1 MINLS
6 QQMRLGLKLTPQ
18 QVQYLKL
25 LQLPTMALEQRIK
38 TELELN
44 PLLET
49 NEELEQTLEQEEPDE
64 AAADSTDDKSEEKPE
79 EKADEKPDATEDSYT
94 LDDYLND
101 DLAGYKS
108 PEAYRAQDED
118 EEYERPIA
126 SSVPMSERM
135 LNQFRLQSQDD
146 TEFLIAEEIIGNV
159 DEDGYLR
166 RDLSLIV
173 QDLNLSFGLE
183 ITMEQ
188 AEQTLKRIQLLDP
201 PGIAARNLQ
210 ECLISQARTI
220 HCDAHIKELA
230 LRILETHFDDL
241 KLKRFDNLASDL
253 HIGLETLKKVIDLI
267 QRLNPKPGEGEF
279 SAQENYI
286 TPDFIVENDEGDF
299 IITLNDRS
307 LPTLRINKAYR
318 DLVAPKSKKTSKE
331 AKDFIK
337 QKFESAKWFI
347 ASIHQRRETLLKVM
361 RAIVERQKLWFSEGE
376 VLKPMIYKDVAE
388 VVGVDISTISRVVNS
403 KYVQTEFGVHSLK
416 RFFTSGLE
424 TESGEDVSNQVIK
437 QRIKDIIEAEDPKK
451 PLNDDKIAA
460 MVGGQG
466 VKIARRTVAK
476 YREQMGIPI
485 ARMRKKI

>member
-49 NEELEQTLEQEEPDE
+49 IDEVEQQTEQDE
-64 AAADSTDDKSEEKPE
+64 AEEAVTEPVDEDKVENKE
-79 EKADEKPDATEDSYT
+79 DDSYS
-94 LDDYLND
+94 LEDYIND

-108 PEAYRAQDED
+108 PESYKPQDEE
-118 EEYERPIA
+118 EEYERPLA
-126 SSVPMSERM
+126 STVPMSER
-135 LNQFRLQSQDD
+135 LLTQFRLQCENDLD
-146 TEFLIAEEIIGNV
+146 FLIAEEIIGNV

-166 RDLSLIV
+166 RELALIV
-173 QDLNLSFGLE
+173 QDLNLTFGLD
-183 ITMEQ
+183 ITLER
-188 AEQTLKRIQLLDP
+188 AEEVLKLLQLLDP
-201 PGIAARNLQ
+201 PGIAARDLQ
-210 ECLISQARTI
+210 ECLIAQVRTTK
-220 HCDAHIKELA
+220 CDPHIKELA
-230 LRILETHFDDL
+230 LKVLQHHFDDL
-241 KLKRFDNLASDL
+241 KLKRFESLGNDL
-253 HIGLETLKKVIDLI
+253 HVGMDSLKRVVELI
-267 QRLNPKPGEGEF
+267 QHLNPKPGEGQF

-299 IITLNDRS
+299 IISLHDRNM
-307 LPTLRINKAYR
+307 PALRINKAYR
-318 DLVAPKSKKTSKE
+318 DLVAPKGKKASKE

-337 QKFESAKWFI
+337 QKFEAAKWFI
-347 ASIHQRRETLLKVM
+347 ASIHQRRQTLMKVM
-361 RAIVERQKLWFSEGE
+361 RAIVDRQRKWFEEGE
-376 VLKPMIYKDVAE
+376 VLKPMIYKDIAE

-416 RFFTSGLE
+416 QFFTSGLE
-424 TESGEDVSNQVIK
+424 TESGEDVSNRMIK
-437 QRIKDIIEAEDPKK
+437 HRIKDIIEVEDPQK

-460 MVGGQG
+460 MVGGEG

-485 ARMRKKI
+485 ARLRKKI

>member
-1 MINLS
+1 MISLS

-49 NEELEQTLEQEEPDE
+49 NAELEQSLEQEEPDE
-64 AAADSTDDKSEEKPE
+64 AAADSTEEKTDEKPE
-79 EKADEKPDATEDSYT
+79 EKTDSQTKDSYS
-94 LDDYLND
+94 LDDYIND

-118 EEYERPIA
+118 EEYERPVA
-126 SSVPMSERM
+126 SSVPMSERL
-135 LNQFRLQSQDD
+135 LNQFRLQCQDD
-146 TEFLIAEEIIGNV
+146 MDFLIAEEIIGNV

-173 QDLNLSFGLE
+173 QDLNLSFGLD
-183 ITMEQ
+183 ITMER
-188 AEQTLKRIQLLDP
+188 AERTLKRIQLLDP

-210 ECLISQARTI
+210 ECLISQARTMQ
-220 HCDAHIKELA
+220 CEAHIKELA
-230 LRILETHFDDL
+230 LSVLQQHFDDL
-241 KLKRFDNLASDL
+241 KLKRFDNLANDL
-253 HIGLETLKKVIDLI
+253 HIGLETLKKVIELI

-361 RAIVERQKLWFSEGE
+361 RAIIDRQRLWFAEGE
-376 VLKPMIYKDVAE
+376 VLKPMIYKDIAE

-424 TESGEDVSNQVIK
+424 TESGEDVSNQVVK
-437 QRIKDIIEAEDPKK
+437 QRIKDIIEAEDSKR

-460 MVGGQG
+460 MVGGEG

>member
-1 MINLS
+1 
-6 QQMRLGLKLTPQ
+6 MRLGLKLTPQ

-49 NEELEQTLEQEEPDE
+49 VEEMEQVADE
-64 AAADSTDDKSEEKPE
+64 VEPE
-79 EKADEKPDATEDSYT
+79 EDSPEAKEEQKESTESDDSYS

-101 DLAGYKS
+101 DLAGFKS
-108 PEAYRAQDED
+108 PELSRAQDEE

-126 SSVPMSERM
+126 SSVPMSER
-135 LNQFRLQSQDD
+135 LLSQLRLQVDDD
-146 TEFLIAEEIIGNV
+146 TDFLIAEEIIGNV

-166 RDLSLIV
+166 RELELIV
-173 QDLNLSFGLE
+173 QDLNLTFGLE
-183 ITMEQ
+183 ISITQ
-188 AEQTLKRIQLLDP
+188 AEQVLKKIMLLDP

-210 ECLISQARTI
+210 ECLIAQVKVSKTEST
-220 HCDAHIKELA
+220 IKELA
-230 LRILETHFDDL
+230 LKILHTHFDDL
-241 KLKRFDNLASDL
+241 KLKRFENLSNDL
-253 HIGLETLKKVIDLI
+253 HIGMETLKKVIELI

-286 TPDFIVENDEGDF
+286 TPDFIVENDDGEF
-299 IITLNDRS
+299 IISLHDRN
-307 LPTLRINKAYR
+307 LPSLRINKAYR
-318 DLVAPKSKKTSKE
+318 DLVAPKGKKASKE
-331 AKDFIK
+331 AKEFIK
-337 QKFESAKWFI
+337 QKFEAAKWFI

-361 RAIVERQKLWFSEGE
+361 RAIVERQRQWFEEGE
-376 VLKPMIYKDVAE
+376 VLKPMIYKDIAE

-424 TESGEDVSNQVIK
+424 TESGEDVSNQMIK
-437 QRIKDIIEAEDPKK
+437 QRIKDIIAAEDSKK
-451 PLNDDKIAA
+451 PLNDDRIAA
-460 MVGGQG
+460 MVGSEG

-485 ARMRKKI
+485 ARLRKKI

>member
-49 NEELEQTLEQEEPDE
+49 NAELEQSLEQEEPDE
-64 AAADSTDDKSEEKPE
+64 AAADSTEEKTDEKPE
-79 EKADEKPDATEDSYT
+79 EKTDSQTKDSYS
-94 LDDYLND
+94 LDDYIND

-118 EEYERPIA
+118 EEYERPVA
-126 SSVPMSERM
+126 SSVPMSERL
-135 LNQFRLQSQDD
+135 LNQFRLQCQDD
-146 TEFLIAEEIIGNV
+146 MDFLIAEEIIGNV

-173 QDLNLSFGLE
+173 QDLNLSFGLD
-183 ITMEQ
+183 ITMER
-188 AEQTLKRIQLLDP
+188 AERTLKRIQLLDP

-210 ECLISQARTI
+210 ECLISQARTMQ
-220 HCDAHIKELA
+220 CEAHIKELA
-230 LRILETHFDDL
+230 LSVLQQHFDDL
-241 KLKRFDNLASDL
+241 KLKRFDNLANDL
-253 HIGLETLKKVIDLI
+253 HIGLETLKKVIELI

-361 RAIVERQKLWFSEGE
+361 RAIIDRQRLWFAEGE
-376 VLKPMIYKDVAE
+376 VLKPMIYKDIAE

-424 TESGEDVSNQVIK
+424 TESGEDVSNQVVK
-437 QRIKDIIEAEDPKK
+437 QRIKDIIEAEDSKR

-460 MVGGQG
+460 MVGGEG

>member
-64 AAADSTDDKSEEKPE
+64 AAVDAAEEKTDEKPE
-79 EKADEKPDATEDSYT
+79 EKAEAADDSYS
-94 LDDYLND
+94 LDDYIND

-126 SSVPMSERM
+126 SSVPMSERL
-135 LNQFRLQSQDD
+135 LNQFRLQSQNDLD
-146 TEFLIAEEIIGNV
+146 FLIAEEIIGNV

-166 RDLSLIV
+166 RELALIV

-183 ITMEQ
+183 ISMEQ
-188 AEQTLKRIQLLDP
+188 AEQTIKRIQLLDP

-220 HCDAHIKELA
+220 QCEAHIKELA
-230 LRILETHFDDL
+230 IRILQLHFDDL

-286 TPDFIVENDEGDF
+286 TPDFIVENDDGDF

-361 RAIVERQKLWFSEGE
+361 RSIVDRQRLWFTEGE

-437 QRIKDIIEAEDPKK
+437 RRIKDIIEAEDSKK

-476 YREQMGIPI
+476 YREQMSIPI

>member
-49 NEELEQTLEQEEPDE
+49 VDEIEQVEEQTE
-64 AAADSTDDKSEEKPE
+64 PE
-79 EKADEKPDATEDSYT
+79 EASDDSADDEQIEIKEKEKEKQKEEDSYT
-94 LDDYLND
+94 LEDYIND

-108 PEAYRAQDED
+108 PEAFKPQDDE
-118 EEYERPIA
+118 EEYERPIT
-126 SSVPMSERM
+126 STVPMSER
-135 LNQFRLQSQDD
+135 LLTQFRLQSQND

-166 RDLSLIV
+166 RELALIV
-173 QDLNLSFGLE
+173 QDLNLTFGLE
-183 ITMEQ
+183 IKLSQ
-188 AEQTLKRIQLLDP
+188 AEEVLKRIQLLDP
-201 PGIAARNLQ
+201 PGIAARSLQ
-210 ECLISQARTI
+210 ECLISQVKTVK
-220 HCDAHIKELA
+220 CDPYIKELT
-230 LRILETHFDDL
+230 LKILQLNFEDL
-241 KLKRFDNLASDL
+241 KLKRFENLSNNL
-253 HIGLETLKKVIDLI
+253 HVGMDTLRKVIELI
-267 QRLNPKPGEGEF
+267 QRLNPKPGEGQF

-286 TPDFIVENDEGDF
+286 TPDFIVENDDGDF
-299 IITLNDRS
+299 IISLHDRNM
-307 LPTLRINKAYR
+307 PALRINKAYR
-318 DLVAPKSKKTSKE
+318 ELVAPKGKKASKE

-361 RAIVERQKLWFSEGE
+361 RAIVDRQRQWFEEGE
-376 VLKPMIYKDVAE
+376 VLKPMIYKDIAE

-424 TESGEDVSNQVIK
+424 TESGEDVSNQMIK
-437 QRIKDIIEAEDPKK
+437 MRIKDIIATEDSKK

-460 MVGGQG
+460 MVGGEG

-476 YREQMGIPI
+476 YREQLGIPI
-485 ARMRKKI
+485 ARLRKKI

>member
-49 NEELEQTLEQEEPDE
+49 NEELEQSLEQEDPDE
-64 AAADSTDDKSEEKPE
+64 AAADTAEEKTEEKPE
-79 EKADEKPDATEDSYT
+79 EKTAEQADDSYS
-94 LDDYLND
+94 LDDYIND

-126 SSVPMSERM
+126 SSVPMSERL
-135 LNQFRLQSQDD
+135 LNQFRLQCQDD
-146 TEFLIAEEIIGNV
+146 LDFLIAEEIIGNV

-166 RDLSLIV
+166 RDLGLIV
-173 QDLNLSFGLE
+173 QDLNLSFGLD
-183 ITMEQ
+183 ISMEL

-220 HCDAHIKELA
+220 QCEAHIKELA
-230 LRILETHFDDL
+230 LRILQLHFDDL

-253 HIGLETLKKVIDLI
+253 HIGLETLKKVIELI

-286 TPDFIVENDEGDF
+286 TPDFIVENDDGDF

-361 RAIVERQKLWFSEGE
+361 RAIVERQRLWFSEGE
-376 VLKPMIYKDVAE
+376 VLKPMIYKDIAE

-437 QRIKDIIEAEDPKK
+437 RRIKDIIEAEDPKK

-476 YREQMGIPI
+476 YREQMSIPI